1 MLSGYIVKSSPAGA
15 WKHDPRMAKDR
26 NGKHSKSKE
35 DSLFKQSVSGTQP
48 LNTKKRHRGSSAPP
62 AKERFTRRDEAS
74 TVEEGLARPPTED
87 IEFGEALAFQRPQVP
102 RSVMR
107 QLRRGKFA
115 VQDEM
120 DLHGLVVSEAHD
132 CLRDFIALCSRRN
145 IKCVRIVHGK
155 GLGSGSK
162 GPVLKTKVNHW
173 LRQWDEVL
181 AFCSTPPRDGGTGAI
196 YVLLSNGRA

>member
-1 MLSGYIVKSSPAGA
+1 MLSGYIAMSPPTGI

-26 NGKHSKSKE
+26 NDKHSKSKE
-35 DSLFKQSVSGTQP
+35 DALFRQSVRGTRP
-48 LNTKKRHRGSSAPP
+48 LDAKRRHLGSLTPP
-62 AKERFTRRDEAS
+62 AAARFTRRDEAS
-74 TVEEGLARPPTED
+74 ATEEGPARPPAED

-115 VQDEM
+115 VQDEI
-120 DLHGLVVSEAHD
+120 DLHGLIVSEAHE
-132 CLRDFIALCSRRN
+132 CLREFITLCNRRG

-155 GLGSGSK
+155 GLGSGST
-162 GPVLKTKVNHW
+162 GPVLKTKVNQW

-196 YVLLSNGRA
+196 YVLLSNGRP

>member
-1 MLSGYIVKSSPAGA
+1 MLSRYIVMSLPTGA
-15 WKHDPRMAKDR
+15 WIYDPHMAEDR
-26 NGKHSKSKE
+26 NDKHSKSKE
-35 DSLFKQSVSGTQP
+35 DALFRQLVSGTRP
-48 LNTKKRHRGSSAPP
+48 LDTKKRHLESSAPP
-62 AKERFTRRDEAS
+62 AAARSARREKTSAMEEAP
-74 TVEEGLARPPTED
+74 AHPPAKD
-87 IEFGEALAFQRPQVP
+87 IEFGEALAFKRPQVP

-120 DLHGLVVSEAHD
+120 DLHGLIASEAHER
-132 CLRDFIALCSRRN
+132 LREFITVCNRRG

-155 GLGSGSK
+155 GLRSGST

-181 AFCSTPPRDGGTGAI
+181 AFCSTPPRDGGTGAV
-196 YVLLSNGRA
+196 YVLLSNGRP

>member
-1 MLSGYIVKSSPAGA
+1 
-15 WKHDPRMAKDR
+15 MAEDR
-26 NGKHSKSKE
+26 NDKHSKSKE
-35 DSLFKQSVSGTQP
+35 DALFRQSVSGTQP
-48 LNTKKRHRGSSAPP
+48 LDTKKRHLGSSAPP
-62 AKERFTRRDEAS
+62 AASRSNRRDKASVMEEAP
-74 TVEEGLARPPTED
+74 ARSPAKD

-120 DLHGLVVSEAHD
+120 DLHGLIVSEAHER
-132 CLRDFIALCSRRN
+132 LREFITLCHRRG

-155 GLGSGSK
+155 GLGSGSA

-181 AFCSTPPRDGGTGAI
+181 AFCSTPPRDGGTGAV
-196 YVLLSNGRA
+196 YVLLGNSRP